1 MWFAIVVIVLL
12 AIAVAALV
20 AYVQELRKAALAADD
35 RLTEL
40 SGELDAAQ
48 QKLAEA
54 SSDLADVREQLSDAQ
69 IELDNTEAAASR
81 ARDDAAAARRE
92 AAAANEALVAARSS
106 SHDAAALWALELA
119 RSERRWRQSVAP
131 GIDVPS
137 PFDDTDDALHLAV
150 DVEAAALR
158 EEVGTRI
165 EVEWSAPPGLS
176 ADQAMVVL
184 RLAQELLASAAQPAE
199 TLDLR
204 VAADGPDVV
213 VSLRALDEN
222 DDEVTVELP
231 VLPEGRVRLEGTAAR
246 VAGAN
251 GG

>member
-1 MWFAIVVIVLL
+1 MWFAVVVIILL
-12 AIAVAALV
+12 AVAVAGLV
-20 AYVQELRKAALAADD
+20 AYLLELRKAALAADD

-40 SGELDAAQ
+40 SSELDSAQ
-48 QKLAEA
+48 QQLTEA
-54 SSDLADVREQLSDAQ
+54 TSDLADVREQLSDAQ
-69 IELDNTEAAASR
+69 VELDRIEAVASR
-81 ARDDAAAARRE
+81 LRDEAAAARR
-92 AAAANEALVAARSS
+92 AADEANEALLAARSS
-106 SHDAAALWALELA
+106 GHDAAALWALELA

-137 PFDDTDDALHLAV
+137 PFADTDDALHLAV

-165 EVEWSAPPGLS
+165 EVEWAAPAGLS
-176 ADQAMVVL
+176 ADQSVVVL
-184 RLAQELLASAAQPAE
+184 RLAQELLASAAKPAE

-204 VAADGPDVV
+204 VSADGPDVV

-222 DDEVTVELP
+222 DDEVAIELP
-231 VLPEGRVRLEGTAAR
+231 ALPEGRVRLEGSAAR